1 MEFRLAD
8 HGLIL
13 LTRVRGE
20 VIRDE
25 LLAGLASGETVV
37 IDFDQVRDASYSFLD
52 EFVGELAA
60 RLDPSPELINVPQKI
75 SETIAESLRNRGLD
89 SSIAVSLEA
98 A

>member
-1 MEFRLAD
+1 MVFRLAD
-8 HGLIL
+8 HGLVL

-20 VIRDE
+20 AIRDE
-25 LLAGLASGETVV
+25 LLGGLTPGETVV
-37 IDFDQVRDASYSFLD
+37 IDFDEVRNASYSFLD

-60 RLDPSPELINVPQKI
+60 RLEPNPELINVPQKI

-89 SSIAVSLEA
+89 QSIAVSLEA

>member
-8 HGLIL
+8 HGLVL

-20 VIRDE
+20 AIRDE
-25 LLAGLASGETVV
+25 LLAGLAPGETVV
-37 IDFDQVRDASYSFLD
+37 IDFGEVRDASYSFLD

-60 RLDPSPELINVPQKI
+60 RLDPSLELVNVPQKV

-89 SSIAVSLEA
+89 QSIAVSLEA